1 MIDVHSHILPQMDD
15 GSTSVQQ
22 SIEMLEESA
31 LQGVDI
37 IAATPHYYP
46 EDEYPDEFLER
57 RETSRIALAKAVSQ
71 SGKKLPPVI
80 TGAEVAFFDGISRS
94 EQMRKLCYSGTNI
107 ILVEMPCATWSKS
120 VVKEILD
127 MPYTLDLVP
136 VIAHIDRYMMYQ
148 KRELVKQLVK
158 EGVIIQANASFFL
171 RKDSSDKAVKM
182 LKKGLIHLLGSDC
195 HNMTS
200 RPPNISGAAEVIK
213 SRLGIAGLE
222 YLRESERNVFGL

>member
-1 MIDVHSHILPQMDD
+1 MIDVHSHILPKMDD
-15 GSTSVQQ
+15 GSTSAQQ

-31 LQGVDI
+31 RQGVDI

-57 RETSRIALAKAVSQ
+57 RETSREVLAKSVSQ
-71 SGKKLPPVI
+71 SRKKLPLVI

-94 EQMRKLCYSGTNI
+94 EKMKKLCYSGTNL
-107 ILVEMPCATWSKS
+107 ILVEMPCAAWSNS
-120 VVKEILD
+120 VIKEILD

-136 VIAHIDRYMMYQ
+136 IIAHIDRYMMYQ
-148 KRELVKQLVK
+148 KRGLVKQLVK

-182 LKKGLIHLLGSDC
+182 LRKGLIHLLGSDC

-200 RPPNISGAAEVIK
+200 RPPNISGAAEVIE
-213 SRLGIAGLE
+213 SRLGKAGLE
-222 YLRESERNVFGL
+222 YLRASERDIFGL